1 MIKPIR
7 IRGNEVYART
17 TYDFSL
23 RALSDYFGGR
33 YPHEKD
39 TVWKHGDGTLHRIRK
54 GDPKS
59 VYASKIIDLR
69 IQFSTFLFD
78 PDFDPL
84 RNPVVGAPEKGSF
97 SSQDFIYKY
106 HFAHRHGFPYDVS
119 GSGRGQKAR
128 TLDILNHPLS
138 YLLMKNDDHEQYDRE
153 TGEWK
158 NPKNHKKNHEDTDT
172 GNSDTNNSGMDNS
185 GSYTSGS

>member
-7 IRGNEVYART
+7 IRGNEVYTRT

-23 RALSDYFGGR
+23 KALSNYFEGR

-39 TVWKHGDGTLHRIRK
+39 IVWKNGDGKLHRIRK

-59 VYASKIIDLR
+59 LYASKIIDLR

-84 RNPVVGAPEKGSF
+84 HNPVVGAPEKGSI
-97 SSQDFIYKY
+97 SSQDFVYRY
-106 HFAHRHGFPYDVS
+106 HFVHRHGFPSDVH
-119 GSGRGQKAR
+119 GSGRGQRAKTA
-128 TLDILNHPLS
+128 DILNKPLS

-158 NPKNHKKNHEDTDT
+158 NPLNHRNHQGTD
-172 GNSDTNNSGMDNS
+172 NSDTDNS
-185 GSYTSGS
+185 GVLE